1 MARHPEVKEKE
12 IVDAAMALEAKGKI
26 PNPGAIRAQLGFRG
40 GLVRIRE
47 VWTKHQTKL
56 GNDTAV
62 DESNQLSL
70 EDLPSEIADATSILI
85 TRQQAQFE
93 HIVVAS
99 YQRCQVLFDKRL
111 DEYIVKYD
119 RDIAFYQEYEISAD
133 ESITR
138 LEADLKELQDE
149 LKELADQNAT
159 LLINNSKLSGQLLAF
174 EKALPNI
181 KKEAFIEKPK

>member
-12 IVDAAMALEAKGKI
+12 IVDAATALQAKGKM

-47 VWTKHQTKL
+47 VWAKHHDKL
-56 GNDTAV
+56 GNTDGH
-62 DESNQLSL
+62 DDSNKLSL
-70 EDLPSEIADATSILI
+70 EDLPTELADATSTLI
-85 TRQQAQFE
+85 SQQRAQLE
-93 HIVVAS
+93 HIVVTS
-99 YQRCQVLFDKRL
+99 YQRCQALFDKRL
-111 DEYIVKYD
+111 DDHIVKYD
-119 RDIAFYQEYEISAD
+119 RDITFYREYEISAD

-138 LEADLKELQDE
+138 LEADSKELQDE
-149 LKELADQNAT
+149 LKELADQNAA